1 MDPRTIHEITRG
13 EIEHIVECLGFIE
26 KVRVALE
33 IQGHGNERLAS
44 ELQASAG
51 VIYEIVTTLPE
62 GGSGRL

>member
-1 MDPRTIHEITRG
+1 MDPRTIHEITRS

-33 IQGHGNERLAS
+33 IQGYGNERLAS